1 MLWTDL
7 YLADNEVISEMISCA
22 AAVSSGFCC
31 SHGSVADRSHHTWSC
46 TKNGGLLTCWT
57 RFLLCIPLDYRAD
70 FCWPR
75 PGREISA
82 RTLWLK
88 DSNQRSEPVKI
99 SITQTD
105 LEWTWR
111 LSDSPTCGNKE
122 AHIDSRSTSTPAQAR
137 CCFPPFSSVI
147 RASVADAV
155 R

>member
-1 MLWTDL
+1 MKWLVRWSHVLQLSPVGSAAPMGLWLTG
-7 YLADNEVISEMISCA
+7 AITREA
-22 AAVSSGFCC
+22 AQ
-31 SHGSVADRSHHTWSC
+31 
-46 TKNGGLLTCWT
+46 KNGGLLTCWT
-57 RFLLCIPLDYRAD
+57 RFLLCLPLDYRAD
-70 FCWPR
+70 FRWPR

-122 AHIDSRSTSTPAQAR
+122 AHIDSRSTSTAAQAR